1 MQDARIQALW
11 AHVHALGVLARQ
23 GSYTAAAQRLGISK
37 AAMSQRIA
45 ELERAAG
52 VPLVLRTTRSVR
64 LTEAG
69 QQLVDATHEAYEQ
82 IERSFAG
89 IKDMAG
95 APRGLV
101 RVTAPVALGRQQI
114 VPRLGEF
121 LRRHPEVRVELDL
134 ADRLV
139 PLAQEGFDLAIR
151 HTAAAPETHVA
162 WVLCE
167 TRSWLVASR
176 AYLRRRG
183 APQTPEALAEHECLT
198 YLRPGEA
205 PSWSFVAEGARRGEA
220 RRVTVPV
227 RGPFSANNSE
237 VLREAVLDGLGLAVL
252 PDFSAQSALRAGRL
266 QAVLPG
272 WRPVGAFGERI
283 YAIRPYSPVV
293 PRAVQALVAYL
304 REVLAAGFAP

>member
-89 IKDMAG
+89 VKDMAG

-134 ADRLV
+134 SDRLV

-183 APQTPEALAEHECLT
+183 TPQTPEALAEHECLT